1 MDGITHQP
9 GPARLGYWPLA
20 TLGLAAAL
28 GAVSLVAVGDQG
40 FSGGK
45 LALLGSGLLAL
56 AVFSA
61 LLWSCPLVVLVI
73 AMVFTTSPIPLALSL
88 PQSALVSAFL
98 LSAAVVGFAL
108 RTPWRSLVPDPM
120 LLPMGMFAL
129 YGVVSAAH
137 GYWVGNELSYL
148 AGDCFQLIEF
158 AAVYFLVAQLLKTG
172 GAIRM
177 LMCWVL
183 GSMLVTIVVELTL
196 SILGSD
202 AGGLLPSWEAS
213 SQGESLV
220 RTIDIDATILFTILI
235 NLYPLLRASKH
246 RRLIWLALIPTVA
259 NIALS
264 LARGLWLCTLIA
276 MLVSLLLQSR
286 RARARLLKA
295 AACLAVSVAILAAG
309 WKVGSGS
316 DDSLMDVFAERIFH
330 GVDQVQEGFAGT
342 ESLATR
348 RFLEMVIV
356 GPQVLDRPW
365 FGYGL
370 GATYIIGGFA
380 VLDAGTKGL
389 IDHHFIHNL
398 YLGTTF
404 RMGLAGLA
412 LLLWVLFT
420 YFRRILSA
428 YRRMPSGSNQ
438 AGLNRAGLNRGL
450 IAGVVASL
458 VGQLFLSITQ
468 PTVVDHPTCVLIA
481 GAMALSF
488 RLAACGGSAGTGAE
502 HAGTEPTSV
511 EPTRVEPASVEHT
524 RLQHGV

>member
-1 MDGITHQP
+1 MDAIIHPP
-9 GPARLGYWPLA
+9 GSLPASYRAAA

-28 GAVSLVAVGDQG
+28 AAASLAAVGDQG
-40 FSGGK
+40 LSGSG
-45 LALLGSGLLAL
+45 LALLGTGVLVV

-61 LLWSCPLVVLVI
+61 LLWVRPLAVLI
-73 AMVFTTSPIPLALSL
+73 LALVFTTSPIPLALSL

-98 LSAAVVGFAL
+98 LAAAFVGFAM
-108 RTPWRSLVPDPM
+108 RTPGRSIVPDPI
-120 LLPMGMFAL
+120 LLPVGVFAA
-129 YGVVSAAH
+129 YGIASAIY
-137 GYWVGNELSYL
+137 GYWAGNELSSV

-158 AAVYFLVAQLLKTG
+158 AAVYFLAGQLLKTG

-177 LMCWVL
+177 LLVWVL
-183 GSMLVTIVVELTL
+183 GSMLLTIVVELML

-220 RTIDIDATILFTILI
+220 RTIDIDATILFTVLI
-235 NLYPLLRASKH
+235 NLYPLLRSPKH
-246 RRLIWLALIPTVA
+246 RLLIWLALIPTVA

-264 LARGLWLCTLIA
+264 LARGLWLCTLVA
-276 MLVSLLLQSR
+276 MVVSLLLQSR
-286 RARARLLKA
+286 KARARLLKA
-295 AACLAVSVAILAAG
+295 AAYLAVSITLLAAA
-309 WKVGSGS
+309 WKVGSGA
-316 DDSLMDVFAERIFH
+316 DASLMDVFEERIFH
-330 GVDQVQEGFAGT
+330 GVDQVEEGFAGT

-356 GPQVLDRPW
+356 GPQVLARPW

-380 VLDAGTKGL
+380 VLDAGTEGL

-404 RMGLAGLA
+404 RMGLAGLG
-412 LLLWVLFT
+412 LLFWVLFA
-420 YFRRILSA
+420 YFRKILKA
-428 YRRMPSGSNQ
+428 YRRMPSELDRTEPNQTGVNQ
-438 AGLNRAGLNRGL
+438 ARVNQARVNQALLNRGL

-458 VGQLFLSITQ
+458 VGQLFLSVTQ
-468 PTVVDHPTCVLIA
+468 PTVVDHPTCILIA

-488 RLAACGGSAGTGAE
+488 RLAPSGDSARIGAE
-502 HAGTEPTSV
+502 HGI
-511 EPTRVEPASVEHT
+511 
-524 RLQHGV
+524 